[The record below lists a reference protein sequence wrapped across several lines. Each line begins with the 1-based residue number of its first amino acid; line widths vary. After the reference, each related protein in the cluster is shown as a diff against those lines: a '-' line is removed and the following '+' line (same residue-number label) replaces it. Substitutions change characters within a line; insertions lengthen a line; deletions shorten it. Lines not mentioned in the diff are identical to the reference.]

1 LRNDRIFRGGAVS
14 ARFRQEHRQF
24 ALSRSH
30 VLHDD
35 EHGSSSIVGGI
46 DLLDDSFSRLPD
58 RPHDVIPDRRHFRF
72 IDAGYESTGF
82 QLVKLDYIDR
92 DLREQ
97 DFNLGRFT
105 SLHAA
110 LSPSSSTWRLSAAEG
125 MGHAFNDHSFVLGQL
140 SAVTRAPHDRNTIL
154 SFDARSV
161 TRFLTTYPQAF
172 VSRVRVDL
180 GWQLD
185 RDLQFLADGQSGL
198 RAYPDF
204 AFEGRRRILVNAE
217 HRIFLGRE
225 ILQIFGPSIAFFV
238 DSGNAF
244 DGPFHGMKTD
254 AGVGLRIA
262 IARFE
267 SALLRID
274 YAYALNSSP
283 LNKRGRVLSI
293 STMHAF

>member
-1 LRNDRIFRGGAVS
+1 MS

-35 EHGSSSIVGGI
+35 EHGSSSVVGGVE
-46 DLLDDSFSRLPD
+46 LLDDSFSRLPD
-58 RPHDVIPDRRHFRF
+58 RLHDVLPDPRHFRF

-82 QLVKLDYIDR
+82 QLVKLDYVDR

-125 MGHAFNDHSFVLGQL
+125 MGHAFNDHSFAIGQL

-154 SFDARSV
+154 SFDGRSV
-161 TRFLTTYPQAF
+161 TRFLTSYPQAF
-172 VSRVRVDL
+172 VSRVRLDF

-185 RDLQFLADGQSGL
+185 RDVQFLADGQSGL

-204 AFEGRRRILVNAE
+204 AFEGRRRIIVNAE

-225 ILQIFGPSIAFFV
+225 ILQIFGPSIAVFA
-238 DSGNAF
+238 DSGNAS

-283 LNKRGRVLSI
+283 LNKRGRVFSI